1 MSETG
6 QRESVRP
13 SPIFLGLLG
22 LTAVGGALAW
32 LAGETVQPL
41 AYAGVFV
48 MVIAGWLVSLCL
60 HEFGHAFT
68 AWRFGD
74 HDVAVRGYLTLD
86 PRRYSHP
93 MLSLGLPMLFI
104 ALGGIGLPGAAVY
117 VHTWFM
123 TTARRTLV
131 SLAGPTVNLALAML
145 LLAATRLLFDPIH
158 AVLWAGVAFLAFL
171 QLTALVLNLLPIPGL
186 DGYAAPGAAPETRD
200 AARPGAGQAVRFGVS
215 AGPVPGADAERVVF
229 RGGVLALR
237 PVWRVAPAGRRG
249 QRADPFLEYLVLT
262 VQSPSAGRAA
272 GSQSSSRSRQRPYS
286 SVSPIAAAAR
296 ASAATHRR
304 KPRLGWWEYGT
315 GPKPFQPWRR
325 SWSRPRWYP
334 VRAYA

>member
-1 MSETG
+1 
-6 QRESVRP
+6 
-13 SPIFLGLLG
+13 
-22 LTAVGGALAW
+22 
-32 LAGETVQPL
+32 
-41 AYAGVFV
+41 

-186 DGYAAPGAAPETRD
+186 DGYAALEPHLRPETQR
-200 AARPGAGQAVRFGVS
+200 ALAPAKQFALVFRLVLFLAPTLNGWFFGVVYWLFDLS
-215 AGPVPGADAERVVF
+215 
-229 RGGVLALR
+229 GVSHRLA
-237 PVWRVAPAGRRG
+237 
-249 QRADPFLEYLVLT
+249 
-262 VQSPSAGRAA
+262 AA
-272 GSQSSSRSRQRPYS
+272 GS
-286 SVSPIAAAAR
+286 VLAR
-296 ASAATHRR
+296 
-304 KPRLGWWEYGT
+304 
-315 GPKPFQPWRR
+315 F
-325 SWSRPRWYP
+325 WSIWF
-334 VRAYA
+334 

>member
-123 TTARRTLV
+123 TTGAPHPGQFGGADGQPG
-131 SLAGPTVNLALAML
+131 AGHV
-145 LLAATRLLFDPIH
+145 AAGGDPVVVRPDPRGVMGRGGVPSIPSAH
-158 AVLWAGVAFLAFL
+158 RAGVKPA
-171 QLTALVLNLLPIPGL
+171 THPGSGRL
-186 DGYAAPGAAPETRD
+186 CGPGAAPETRD

-249 QRADPFLEYLVLT
+249 QRAGPFLEYLVL
-262 VQSPSAGRAA
+262 
-272 GSQSSSRSRQRPYS
+272 
-286 SVSPIAAAAR
+286 
-296 ASAATHRR
+296 
-304 KPRLGWWEYGT
+304 
-315 GPKPFQPWRR
+315 
-325 SWSRPRWYP
+325 
-334 VRAYA
+334 